1 MVFYLDKK
9 PKRLLYYSEFF
20 NTAKM
25 DSTFYEECYSKMTK
39 GLFFGMVKATT
50 QDFEFK
56 SRYLKESLI
65 GKKLEINK

>member
-1 MVFYLDKK
+1 
-9 PKRLLYYSEFF
+9 
-20 NTAKM
+20 M

-65 GKKLEINK
+65 GKNLEIDK

>member
-1 MVFYLDKK
+1 
-9 PKRLLYYSEFF
+9 
-20 NTAKM
+20 
-25 DSTFYEECYSKMTK
+25 MTK

-65 GKKLEINK
+65 GKNLEIDKWMNMYYYFNVIRNH